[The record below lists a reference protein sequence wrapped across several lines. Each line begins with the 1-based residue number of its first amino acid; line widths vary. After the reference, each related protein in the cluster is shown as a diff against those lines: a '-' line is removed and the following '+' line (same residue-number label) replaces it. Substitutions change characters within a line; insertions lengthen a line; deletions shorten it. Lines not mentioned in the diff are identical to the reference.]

1 MVTAILL
8 RLSIIQFDKAA
19 AKEKAR
25 KLRTRADDPKE
36 FRQENRK
43 QDYTAIIIKACCI
56 YSFFFSFFFFG
67 LNLCYIYRGFAGYK
81 IIVDEWYSCAI
92 MSDRYM

>member
-25 KLRTRADDPKE
+25 KLRTRADDRKE

-43 QDYTAIIIKACCI
+43 QDYTAIIIKAWCI
-56 YSFFFSFFFFG
+56 FFFF
-67 LNLCYIYRGFAGYK
+67 L
-81 IIVDEWYSCAI
+81 V
-92 MSDRYM
+92 